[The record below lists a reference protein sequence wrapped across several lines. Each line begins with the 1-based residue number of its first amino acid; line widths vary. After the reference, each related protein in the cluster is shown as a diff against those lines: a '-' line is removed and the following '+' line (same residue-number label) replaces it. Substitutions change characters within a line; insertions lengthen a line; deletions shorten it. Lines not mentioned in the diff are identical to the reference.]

1 MSSHISNVRPAPDPL
16 LADLADYALN
26 FSAPSDEA
34 LDTARWCLLD
44 TLACGILALKF
55 PACTKLLGPVVP
67 GTSIVNGARV
77 PGTAYE
83 LDPVQAAFNIGT
95 IVRWLDFNDTWLA
108 AEWGHPSDNLGA
120 ILATADWI
128 SRMKVAGSQ
137 LSAFSAQLSALASRP
152 APTLRDVLVAM
163 IKAHEIQGILALENS
178 FNRVGLDHV
187 LLVRVASTAVTTAM
201 FGGTREQIIN
211 ALSHAWLDG
220 SALRTYRHAP
230 NTGSRKSWAAG
241 DATSRAVRLALIA
254 MTGEMGYPSVLTA
267 KTWGFQDV
275 SFKGNSVK
283 LARSLSSYVMENV
296 LFKISFP
303 AEFHAQTAVECAVQL
318 HPQIRDRLDAI
329 TRVELTTH
337 ESAIRIIDKSGPL
350 HNPADRDHCLQYMT
364 AIGLI
369 FGNLTAVDYE
379 DKVAADPRID
389 ALRAKMTVVEDK
401 QFSRDYLDA
410 DKRSI
415 ANAVQVF
422 FKDGTKTEKFE
433 VHFPIGH
440 RRRRKD
446 GIPLLQQKAATA
458 FAAHY
463 GKSKSEKLTS
473 IFTEQAKLEAMPVA
487 NFCAALSLKS

>member
-1 MSSHISNVRPAPDPL
+1 MSAPISNVRPPPDQL
-16 LADLADYALN
+16 LVDLADYALN
-26 FSAPSDEA
+26 YSTPSDEA

-44 TLACGILALKF
+44 TLACGIMALAY

-67 GTSIVNGARV
+67 GTTIKNGARV

-120 ILATADWI
+120 ILATADWL
-128 SRMKVAGSQ
+128 SRNAAANPPAAAFQSPIANRQ
-137 LSAFSAQLSALASRP
+137 SAI
-152 APTLRDVLVAM
+152 TMRDVLVAM
-163 IKAHEIQGILALENS
+163 VKAHEIQGILALENS

-201 FGGTREQIIN
+201 LGGTRDQIVN

-275 SFKGNSVK
+275 SFKGNAVK
-283 LARSLSSYVMENV
+283 LARPLGSYVMEQI

-303 AEFHAQTAVECAVQL
+303 AEFHAQTAVECAVRL
-318 HPQIRDRLDAI
+318 HPLVKNKLADI

-350 HNPADRDHCLQYMT
+350 NNPADRDHCLQYMT

-369 FGNLTAVDYE
+369 FGHLTAADYE
-379 DKVAADPRID
+379 DQVASDPRID
-389 ALRAKMTVVEDK
+389 ALRAKMTVIEDK
-401 QFSRDYLDA
+401 QYSRDYLDA

-422 FKDGTKTEKFE
+422 FSDGSKTDRIE

-440 RRRRKD
+440 RRRRKE
-446 GIPLLQQKAATA
+446 GIPILQQKAASA
-458 FAAHY
+458 FAARY

-473 IFTEQAKLEAMPVA
+473 LFTDRAKLEAMPVQDFA
-487 NFCAALSLKS
+487 SHLAKPN